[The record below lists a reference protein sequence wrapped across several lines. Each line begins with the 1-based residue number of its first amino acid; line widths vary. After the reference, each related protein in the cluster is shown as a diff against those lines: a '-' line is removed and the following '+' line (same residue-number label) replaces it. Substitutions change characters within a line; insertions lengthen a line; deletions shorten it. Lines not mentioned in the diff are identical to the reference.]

1 MLRGLLVYSL
11 AISGAVASAHA
22 GPMDLGNL
30 EPRWVHVA
38 FEVSPHDRPGQ
49 VDSVY
54 TSVTRAW
61 FEPADVPGQ
70 VNVTVPGPVVERM
83 LLARYNPQAGS
94 FGDFVWSF
102 DARTGHVVSA
112 TLRGALLRRLDFGFL
127 TAEVEADIQASM
139 DTESVAGYTPAR
151 RFLGQLI
158 FAHCADPNP
167 ARCTLVQ
174 PAEYDET
181 RGYVNAVGSLIVRYH
196 GLTLHTFSPL
206 GEAVF
211 SELPDAAP
219 GHTELELDRHG
230 S

>member
-1 MLRGLLVYSL
+1 M
-11 AISGAVASAHA
+11 AFTKVAQATF
-22 GPMDLGNL
+22 N
-30 EPRWVHVA
+30 
-38 FEVSPHDRPGQ
+38 
-49 VDSVY
+49 VDFNDS
-54 TSVTRAW
+54 SFDVTL
-61 FEPADVPGQ
+61 
-70 VNVTVPGPVVERM
+70 PGPPLE
-83 LLARYNPQAGS
+83 
-94 FGDFVWSF
+94 D
-102 DARTGHVVSA
+102 
-112 TLRGALLRRLDFGFL
+112 
-127 TAEVEADIQASM
+127 DII
-139 DTESVAGYTPAR
+139 
-151 RFLGQLI
+151 I

-167 ARCTLVQ
+167 ARCTLVP